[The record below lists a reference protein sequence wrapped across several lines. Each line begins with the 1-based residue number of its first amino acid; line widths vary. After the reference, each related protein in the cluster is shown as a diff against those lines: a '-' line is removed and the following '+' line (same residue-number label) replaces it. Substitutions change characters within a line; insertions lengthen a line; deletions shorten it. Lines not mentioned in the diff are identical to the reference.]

1 MQVLGAVL
9 FFILILGMVAAV
21 FARWAY
27 RMNAEIN
34 KMKEIN
40 GMQIKAI
47 INILD
52 EVQTQLTGIKESLR
66 NLSETM
72 SDDKRFEHPSEAPR
86 KEDQSNSL
94 KDQDGIISRPPKY
107 RRLLH

>member
-1 MQVLGAVL
+1 MQVLGSVL
-9 FFILILGMVAAV
+9 VSILVLGVVVAV

-27 RMNAEIN
+27 RMNAEVN

-40 GMQIKAI
+40 ALQIKAI

-72 SDDKRFEHPSEAPR
+72 SDDGRFDHHPEAPN
-86 KEDQSNSL
+86 KEDQINSS
-94 KDQDGIISRPPKY
+94 KDQDVIITRPPKY
-107 RRLLH
+107 RRFLH

>member
-1 MQVLGAVL
+1 MQVFGAVL

-40 GMQIKAI
+40 SLQIKAI

-72 SDDKRFEHPSEAPR
+72 SDDGRFDHHPEAPN
-86 KEDQSNSL
+86 KEDQINSS
-94 KDQDGIISRPPKY
+94 KDQDVIITRPPKY
-107 RRLLH
+107 RRFLH